1 MEYNV
6 VLPKIFRLM
15 QNEKMPFSIID
26 FYLSIC
32 AEEKIITCQQ
42 FDLEMIDVG
51 IVERLNFIVH

>member
-1 MEYNV
+1 
-6 VLPKIFRLM
+6 M